1 MTPLALVSLKL
12 LAIALPLVGL
22 AWGLRIYPRL
32 RLVYAAIAPAVAA
45 WAILAAAEMTLLVMA
60 IDALLLLLALGD
72 LLTLPRR
79 KWLSVERHAGRIA
92 SLRKHHAV
100 SLLLLNHSRRRLN
113 VEVRD
118 DVPQQLDPRP
128 AEFSLALLPN
138 SRSTLH
144 YVLQPSRRGAF
155 AVDSVHV
162 RARSRLGFWQYLID
176 YPVETAIHVFPDM
189 QQLSQY
195 ALLART
201 NRLSLLGVR
210 RARKIGQ
217 DHDFERLRDYN
228 IDDNY
233 KHIDWR
239 ATARRRKLTV
249 KDYQD
254 SQSQRIVFLI
264 DCGRMMTNQ
273 AAGLSLLD
281 HSINAALMLGYVALR
296 QGDSVGMITFS
307 DEIHGYVPPC
317 GGMNQMNRL
326 LHATFDRFPRLTESR
341 YDEAFR
347 YLASHCRKRSLVV
360 LVTNVIDQVNTDQI
374 DRYLTNLVGRHLPL
388 GVLLRDRRMFD
399 AADTDG
405 GEDQFWRTAAAADIL
420 AWRHQALVDL
430 RRKGVLMLDVFPED
444 MTAPLI
450 NRYLEIKARHLL

>member
-162 RARSRLGFWQYLID
+162 RARSRLGF
-176 YPVETAIHVFPDM
+176 
-189 QQLSQY
+189 
-195 ALLART
+195 LAV
-201 NRLSLLGVR
+201 S
-210 RARKIGQ
+210 
-217 DHDFERLRDYN
+217 
-228 IDDNY
+228 
-233 KHIDWR
+233 
-239 ATARRRKLTV
+239 
-249 KDYQD
+249 
-254 SQSQRIVFLI
+254 
-264 DCGRMMTNQ
+264 
-273 AAGLSLLD
+273 
-281 HSINAALMLGYVALR
+281 
-296 QGDSVGMITFS
+296 
-307 DEIHGYVPPC
+307 
-317 GGMNQMNRL
+317 
-326 LHATFDRFPRLTESR
+326 HATTLSKRPSTSFPTCSS
-341 YDEAFR
+341 FR
-347 YLASHCRKRSLVV
+347 
-360 LVTNVIDQVNTDQI
+360 NT
-374 DRYLTNLVGRHLPL
+374 PC
-388 GVLLRDRRMFD
+388 
-399 AADTDG
+399 
-405 GEDQFWRTAAAADIL
+405 W
-420 AWRHQALVDL
+420 
-430 RRKGVLMLDVFPED
+430 P
-444 MTAPLI
+444 API
-450 NRYLEIKARHLL
+450 G